1 MADPKRNKKFA
12 ISVTVATAVVFAAA
26 FMPWGE
32 FTGEMQSPF
41 GNRSPSGRT
50 PFQGMQ
56 MTITLTA
63 WNGNITPGGLKL
75 PHWLVVLAAAGVT
88 ALCWLKAC
96 SVWEAPAVV
105 PFALAAYGLFHAAF
119 VWVTLMSSDKGSAGV
134 GSFLTAVAFVAI
146 LVVLV
151 QQVRGP
157 RPTSPA

>member
-1 MADPKRNKKFA
+1 
-12 ISVTVATAVVFAAA
+12 
-26 FMPWGE
+26 MPWG
-32 FTGEMQSPF
+32 TVKIQSPF
-41 GNRSPSGRT
+41 GDGSLFGST
-50 PFQGMQ
+50 LFQDMQ
-56 MTITLTA
+56 LTLTVTG
-63 WNGNITPGGLKL
+63 WNGNVSLGGLEL
-75 PHWLVVLAAAGVT
+75 PNWLVVLGAIGVT

-96 SVWEAPAVV
+96 SVWEASAVV

-119 VWVTLMSSDKGSAGV
+119 VWVALMSSDEGSAGV